1 MLCKIE
7 NTVVLENNDG
17 GIEHENFFAC
27 LSGRKVFLFFGFV
40 HAGRLG
46 LTLKRYSST
55 IASEIKYVA
64 EKCYFKKYT
73 FVEAAEW
80 EYSK

>member
-1 MLCKIE
+1 MTEVSSTKI
-7 NTVVLENNDG
+7 
-17 GIEHENFFAC
+17 
-27 LSGRKVFLFFGFV
+27 FLLAFP
-40 HAGRLG
+40 AGRSLSFLVLLMRADLV
-46 LTLKRYSST
+46 LTLKRYSSA